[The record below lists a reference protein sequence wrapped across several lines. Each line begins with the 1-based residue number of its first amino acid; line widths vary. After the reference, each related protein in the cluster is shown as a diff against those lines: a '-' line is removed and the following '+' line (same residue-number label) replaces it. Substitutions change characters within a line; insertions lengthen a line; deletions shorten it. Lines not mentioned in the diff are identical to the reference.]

1 MAKSTLIKPLADYVV
16 AIGGSAGSLE
26 VVMDILPYC
35 SNDFNVAIII
45 ILHRKPT
52 YESQLVAILADKT
65 SMTVKEAEEK
75 ELLEKGVYVVPA
87 DYHLLIEPDG
97 SFTLDDSEKVHY
109 SRPSI
114 DVTFECVADVFK
126 GKAIAILLSGAN
138 ADGVA
143 GLKAIK
149 QNGGLCIVQNPVS
162 AEINYMPQQAI
173 NSGSVDMILNG
184 KDIGAFLNDKFSAH
198 IRKNA

>member
-1 MAKSTLIKPLADYVV
+1 MAKGAIISSVDYVV

-26 VVMDILPYC
+26 VVMDILHYC
-35 SNDFNVAIII
+35 DPAFNIAIIVV
-45 ILHRKPT
+45 LHRKPA

-65 SMTVKEAEEK
+65 RMLVKEVEEK
-75 ELLEKGVYVVPA
+75 ELLQPGVFVVPA

-114 DVTFECVADVFK
+114 DVTFECLADVYK
-126 GKAIAILLSGAN
+126 ERLIGILLSGAN

-143 GLKAIK
+143 GLAAIK
-149 QNGGLCIVQNPVS
+149 RNGGLCIVQNPAS
-162 AEINYMPQQAI
+162 AEIDYMPQQAI
-173 NSGSVDMILNG
+173 NKGVAHMIVNAT
-184 KDIGAFLNDKFSAH
+184 DIGPLLRDKLFGG
-198 IRKNA
+198 R

>member
-1 MAKSTLIKPLADYVV
+1 MAKGTIILSVDYVV

-26 VVMDILPYC
+26 VVMDILHYC
-35 SNDFNVAIII
+35 DPAFNIAIIVV
-45 ILHRKPT
+45 LHRKPA

-65 SMTVKEAEEK
+65 RMLVKEVEEK
-75 ELLEKGVYVVPA
+75 ELLQPGVFVVPA

-114 DVTFECVADVFK
+114 DVTFECLADVYK
-126 GKAIAILLSGAN
+126 ERVIGILLSGAN

-143 GLKAIK
+143 GLAAIK
-149 QNGGLCIVQNPVS
+149 RNGGLCIVQNPAS
-162 AEINYMPQQAI
+162 AEIDYMPQQAI
-173 NSGSVDMILNG
+173 NKGVAHMIVNAT
-184 KDIGAFLNDKFSAH
+184 DIGPLLRDKLFGG
-198 IRKNA
+198 R